1 MAAFTIMLSA
11 DGKTVT
17 LSAMGHFDMSLGFA
31 LWQYCEPDRNRH
43 ESYIVDLA
51 DVTDMRDS
59 GLGWLVMLRQW
70 ARRSG
75 ARVRV
80 IHARP
85 AIAYRLLTAGIAHDQ
100 DFSQPR
106 LGAGRH
112 QPVEREEHYAA
123 SAHAQNE
130 KLRVT
135 RAERGSTGWKWMSCT
150 PAAGSPGSRE
160 A

>member
-1 MAAFTIMLSA
+1 MAAFTIMSSA

-31 LWQYCEPDRNRH
+31 LWQYCEPDRNHH
-43 ESYIVDLA
+43 ESYIIDLA

-59 GLGWLVMLRQW
+59 GLGWIVMLRQW

-85 AIAYRLLTAGIAHDQ
+85 AIACQLL
-100 DFSQPR
+100 
-106 LGAGRH
+106 
-112 QPVEREEHYAA
+112 
-123 SAHAQNE
+123 
-130 KLRVT
+130 
-135 RAERGSTGWKWMSCT
+135 
-150 PAAGSPGSRE
+150 AAGLAHEPKISHNPGCAQGATSP
-160 A
+160 